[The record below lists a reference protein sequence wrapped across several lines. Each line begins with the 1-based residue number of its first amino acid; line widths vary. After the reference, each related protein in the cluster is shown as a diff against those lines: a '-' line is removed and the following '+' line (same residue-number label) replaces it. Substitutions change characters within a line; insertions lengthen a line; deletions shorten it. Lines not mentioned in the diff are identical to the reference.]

1 MSYPWYKSRSSQHK
15 ISQGDIILDLVVPAP
30 QFDSESQ
37 SLMKTAYKRKNVI
50 VMTQACDLEQE
61 KVDFVKVCELVPL
74 NRYIENELI
83 LSVLESRKQ
92 GIEDLANIDKSPI
105 HIDYNKKKKTIDK
118 LLKKLRSG
126 GFLDLYLLNE
136 ENQIGKMDAHIV
148 NLRKEYIL
156 PYKSIKNFIETNKK
170 ERLSLQP
177 PYREHLNQAYVNL
190 YSRIG
195 LPQDIEV
202 EKFNLQYKN
211 DFEYENWKNLL

>member
-1 MSYPWYKSRSSQHK
+1 MSYPWYKIRSSQDK
-15 ISQGDIILDLVVPAP
+15 ISQGDIILGLVVPAP
-30 QFDSESQ
+30 QFDSESP

-50 VMTQACDLEQE
+50 IMTQACDLEQE
-61 KVDFVKVCELVPL
+61 KVNFVKVCELVPL
-74 NRYIENELI
+74 SRFIENELI
-83 LSVLESRKQ
+83 LNVLQARKQ

-105 HIDYNKKKKTIDK
+105 NIDYSKKKKSIEK

-136 ENQIGKMDAHIV
+136 EKQIGKMDAFVV
-148 NLRKEYIL
+148 NLRQEYIL
-156 PYKSIKNFIETNKK
+156 PYKSLNNFIEKNSLN
-170 ERLSLQP
+170 RLSLQP

-195 LPQDIEV
+195 LPQDIDV
-202 EKFNLQYKN
+202 EKFDLQYNN